1 MESDTESD
9 DSSLPALHHDY
20 SGTSDRKVKDLGPM
34 ESDTDSDDSSLPS
47 LHHDYSGAKNDYSG
61 AKKTEHC
68 SVTTFE
74 DLIADQ
80 REDKRISNQIKQ
92 IQNSTSIVNPRK
104 GYYESPLPD
113 LGIREENTIPSRP
126 AGKKFLNE
134 KKMLSVYT
142 KESLQCEVYDKMS
155 TSEVHKHIRMK
166 LFQREYTQRKTVNGL
181 IQYMFHLMCCL
192 EESDAEL
199 QLATYQT
206 LIYILQNNSHDF
218 LDALGDELIFVLTN
232 YGAEPHIM
240 YKDENCIKGYN
251 PVRKRLQSR
260 KQQMEEQETIRTIPK
275 RSFSLMLQTISV
287 VLQGASGPP
296 ECLEDLSIIVANML
310 ALSMD
315 PYVFQMSQVS
325 LYIMACV
332 GHALELIPRSPFV
345 KVMHFLIHDVYNEE
359 DEMYH
364 NIAYISL
371 HSPQTEKG
379 HKLFASLSYVAL
391 QHLLDLPKLDVMD
404 IIEVVELKD
413 LLCKN
418 RRFIE
423 EKFSFYQLH
432 SFIQLMVCCV
442 GHGPLCPAERQ
453 CLRKVQEMVTE
464 ITSSCRFREEPPAT
478 RLRAFVKQIVSKWTY
493 ISNPETQQNI
503 RGLTA

>member
-345 KVMHFLIHDVYNEE
+345 KV
-359 DEMYH
+359 
-364 NIAYISL
+364 
-371 HSPQTEKG
+371 
-379 HKLFASLSYVAL
+379 
-391 QHLLDLPKLDVMD
+391 
-404 IIEVVELKD
+404 VELKD